1 MKFLFCLICS
11 LLMVSQSVAQDSNAE
26 AKSQINKIKK
36 SSAYLYGEATLPKV
50 EDALQLAKEL
60 LSGEID
66 AWIQE
71 KKKLRTSDNVVVKNV
86 SELSQQMTLPRG
98 NMYRAF
104 VYVKKDDIIP
114 SDNATVIDNRKQD
127 EGGQRLVTVVGS
139 TPKPAVRTAQDEA
152 LDEILRLQ
160 AFSQLKTC
168 LTTLKQQG
176 KISDY
181 DKYSNIKTPSGYYL
195 IIYNRQGMIEAVLG
209 PGTDNRKNLKT
220 NAVDNI
226 SNYKGRGAIG
236 FKF

>member
-1 MKFLFCLICS
+1 MKKLLFYLLLACFS
-11 LLMVSQSVAQDSNAE
+11 LPAFAQEDRAE
-26 AKSQINKIKK
+26 IKKQINKIKK
-36 SSAYLYGEATLPKV
+36 SQAYVSAEATMPTEAEAMEMANQLLV
-50 EDALQLAKEL
+50 FEINNWLQSKRKSEEVQQVVLQDISSCKE
-60 LSGEID
+60 
-66 AWIQE
+66 
-71 KKKLRTSDNVVVKNV
+71 
-86 SELSQQMTLPRG
+86 TLDMKRG
-98 NMYRAF
+98 TQVRAF